1 MRISASLV
9 IYNES
14 PETLLKLLKCFEAIK
29 FDKELIVL
37 DNSKDRSL
45 QTLVKNFE
53 SILYIHSKKNI
64 GFGAGHNLA
73 FSHLHQDS
81 DIHLILNPDIIFD
94 VANIHEMLLWFFQ
107 EKSTALATA
116 KTLNTDGSP
125 QYICRNLPTPLS
137 LFMRRLNFG
146 GIFTKQVISDELGRQ
161 NFEEITEVPFCHGC
175 FMMFKSDIYK
185 KLQGFDECFFMYME
199 DADIFIRAKHYGKT
213 VLNPHF
219 SITHEHRKG
228 SAKSIK
234 LLIWHITSAIKFFWK
249 HYKKHSTM

>member
-1 MRISASLV
+1 MIVSATIV
-9 IYNES
+9 IYQEQIQ
-14 PETLLKLLKCFEAIK
+14 TLEKVISSFNDLSCE
-29 FDKELIVL
+29 KELIII
-37 DNSKDRSL
+37 DNSPTPLL
-45 QTLVKNFE
+45 QNFCQ
-53 SILYIHSKKNI
+53 SHHATYIFPGKNI

-94 VANIHEMLLWFFQ
+94 AENIHKMLLWFFQ
-107 EKSTALATA
+107 EKNTALATA

-161 NFEEITEVPFCHGC
+161 DFEEITEVPFCHGC